1 MQIFYYLFAASSS
14 KHLYGTTINKLLN
27 TMLRFF
33 DVVPGGKIINVLIKD
48 CETIDIIL
56 ARYFV
61 SSSISFM
68 YIFGM
73 IITICII
80 SYPSIAIIVPC
91 VIIYMLIFR
100 KFRII
105 VPNLRRLEAQTRTH
119 VFNLC

>member
-1 MQIFYYLFAASSS
+1 MFAASSS
-14 KHLYGTTINKLLN
+14 KYLYGTTINKLLN
-27 TMLRFF
+27 TLLRFF

-61 SSSISFM
+61 GTAISFM

-73 IITICII
+73 VVTICVI
-80 SYPSIAIIVPC
+80 SYPSIAIIIPC
-91 VIIYMLIFR
+91 VIVYMLIFR
-100 KFRII
+100 KFRIV
-105 VPNLRRLEAQTRTH
+105 VPNLRRLEATTRTH